1 MLEYDRIDILEG
13 IDDNKTIESKE
24 YDNFHYWFFKDIPF
38 RYEPYLCNGFH
49 NLMQKSY
56 EF

>member
-1 MLEYDRIDILEG
+1 MKKYQLQTTHTMLEYDRIDTLEG
-13 IDDNKTIESKE
+13 
-24 YDNFHYWFFKDIPF
+24 
-38 RYEPYLCNGFH
+38 YLCNGFH